1 MSKVG
6 YSSEAFWILFSGV
19 FFIFWL
25 TKLKRRHGIVSLKDD
40 KKQTEKSHW
49 LLRILALV
57 NNLEILRDQRSG
69 ISDRFVIL
77 EIPSDNLK
85 TAYYA
90 RSQRLKKG
98 TTLTCLAQWNP
109 HKNVAKEFEFWMR
122 TTDIPTWW
130 IFLFCISG
138 FRNFST
144 YFSKSTN
151 KCKRSKIE
159 KKGLSITAQSDFI
172 LRLSSDL
179 RK

>member
-25 TKLKRRHGIVSLKDD
+25 TKLKRRHGIVPLKDD

-69 ISDRFVIL
+69 ISDRFVIQ
-77 EIPSDNLK
+77 EISSDNLK

-90 RSQRLKKG
+90 RSQKLEKG
-98 TTLTCLAQWNP
+98 TTVTCLAQWNP
-109 HKNVAKEFEFWMR
+109 HKNVAKEFEWGQR
-122 TTDIPTWW
+122 TYRHDGSFFFASVASEISVH
-130 IFLFCISG
+130 IFQRVQINTSEA
-138 FRNFST
+138 
-144 YFSKSTN
+144 K
-151 KCKRSKIE
+151 
-159 KKGLSITAQSDFI
+159 
-172 LRLSSDL
+172 
-179 RK
+179 